1 MYSRQDTV
9 YFLLDKLGK
18 IASTTVSKTAGPKSQ
33 TCLHLVAS
41 RTNHQQVCFY
51 SKILYVLMLWS
62 FDLGDNKIRLA
73 WQLWQKGQKWT
84 LQLMYLLYTYYIV
97 TICFN
102 DELKIFAYLKHFQCS
117 LLKVTFFCIWSTF

>member
-51 SKILYVLMLWS
+51 SKILYVLMLCEVLIWE
-62 FDLGDNKIRLA
+62 
-73 WQLWQKGQKWT
+73 QKNQTSMTVVTKVT
-84 LQLMYLLYTYYIV
+84 KVNTATDVLIIYYIV
-97 TICFN
+97 TI
-102 DELKIFAYLKHFQCS
+102 
-117 LLKVTFFCIWSTF
+117 